1 MKFNRSNFQGGK
13 ISRKIYIISALA
25 VVLVL
30 LVSGVA
36 VDFLSFDRTKGGY
49 EPPYTGYTGEPVNW
63 NEGRITEIG
72 FYRDGYVVNTIF
84 NCTSGEISFNL
95 IGIDIPFRK
104 VSERGIVVHKPREA
118 CTERGFKPEF

>member
-1 MKFNRSNFQGGK
+1 MKK
-13 ISRKIYIISALA
+13 VYVISALA

-30 LVSGVA
+30 LVVGVA
-36 VDFLSFDRTKGGY
+36 VDFMSFDRTKGGY
-49 EPPYTGYTGEPVNW
+49 EPTYTGYTGEPVNW
-63 NEGRITEIG
+63 NEGKVTEIG
-72 FYRDGYVVNTIF
+72 FYRDGYVVDTIF
-84 NCTSGEISFNL
+84 DCTSGEFSFNL